1 MCSLDFSSSL
11 KSYIDAIIPTD
22 SPEDL
27 TTVAVVEDTDEVI
40 SEEERASQVW
50 AELVAKAKAGQDIRL
65 LKQQAEQA
73 GVVDRDMSTE
83 ELTSILARRA
93 RDLEEACLARI
104 HSRLL
109 SAEVKF
115 ASTPGENLSGRF
127 WTHLHTSAHRFKA
140 LVGGQVTVEARLIN
154 SFHSVIREGWLLRFV
169 SINGSA
175 SACSASRNDPLW
187 LRLAMHLRFIETTSC
202 LESLLSQPAKLRKS
216 SRLTAQPTVVRTI
229 ESAG

>member
-1 MCSLDFSSSL
+1 MPLVVRMVVLVLDSYSMFSLEFSSSL

-50 AELVAKAKAGQDIRL
+50 AELVAKAKAGQDICL

-93 RDLEEACLARI
+93 RDVEEAYLDRI

-109 SAEVKF
+109 SAEVKL

-127 WTHLHTSAHRFKA
+127 WTHLHTSAH
-140 LVGGQVTVEARLIN
+140 
-154 SFHSVIREGWLLRFV
+154 
-169 SINGSA
+169 
-175 SACSASRNDPLW
+175 
-187 LRLAMHLRFIETTSC
+187 
-202 LESLLSQPAKLRKS
+202 
-216 SRLTAQPTVVRTI
+216 
-229 ESAG
+229 